1 MAAGGRRRQPVQPT
15 VSAVR
20 DLMDGSVPAGQIGWV
35 LVACAAIIAVFAPL
49 TMRLYRTK
57 PAAAAA

>member
-1 MAAGGRRRQPVQPT
+1 
-15 VSAVR
+15 
-20 DLMDGSVPAGQIGWV
+20 V
-35 LVACAAIIAVFAPL
+35 LVACAAIIAAFAPL